1 MNSVSPCTT
10 ASTTIC
16 SQSIMFPLLTCW
28 PATSYLVQPGAH
40 SETPSRI
47 HAHSALVRRG
57 SLESGLS
64 ESRQYRRG
72 DAEIDQ
78 HTTGIDQ
85 RGYQWRR
92 GRSRVPADT
101 MENKRQTHAKQ
112 ATKQHD
118 GHHAGRHYH
127 GNGFSPRNTPK
138 GATANAHV
146 KPKAPATISLRASS
160 L

>member
-16 SQSIMFPLLTCW
+16 SQSIMFPPMTCW
-28 PATSYLVQPGAH
+28 PATSYRVQPEAH

-47 HAHSALVRRG
+47 HALSALVRRG

-64 ESRQYRRG
+64 EPCQYRRG

-85 RGYQWRR
+85 RGHQWRR

-101 MENKRQTHAKQ
+101 IENKRQTQDRKS
-112 ATKQHD
+112 TRLNSS
-118 GHHAGRHYH
+118 HHAGRHYH
-127 GNGFSPRNTPK
+127 GNGFPP
-138 GATANAHV
+138 
-146 KPKAPATISLRASS
+146 
-160 L
+160 